1 MRSRFDRLQNLSQ
14 QMEILLPLT
23 GKHAAVNQR
32 VNVNF
37 KVHGSVIVC
46 ISDCFYRLERGL
58 KELGAVRASTR
69 MRNIAHLQRRAA
81 EHFQVD
87 GSPLAVS
94 VSQDL
99 KQASLHTNY
108 G

>member
-1 MRSRFDRLQNLSQ
+1 
-14 QMEILLPLT
+14 MEILLPLT

-32 VNVNF
+32 LNVNF
-37 KVHGSVIVC
+37 KVRGSVIVC

-87 GSPLAVS
+87 RLACTQTTVGIKTQS
-94 VSQDL
+94 L
-99 KQASLHTNY
+99 KT